1 MIEKYLL
8 LLLINRPS
16 YVHFLLT
23 LLHFRTSYILR
34 LFSIDEAAA
43 ASMTITVDADRLI
56 IAPLPK
62 VDQSLLASVVKQVGV
77 ISHCLEEVL

>member
-1 MIEKYLL
+1 MIDEYLL

-23 LLHFRTSYILR
+23 LLLLRTSLFLR
-34 LFSIDEAAA
+34 LFSIDEAAG
-43 ASMTITVDADRLI
+43 ASMTVTVDADRLI

-62 VDQSLLASVVKQVGV
+62 VDQSLLASVVKKAVR
-77 ISHCLEEVL
+77 I